1 MDSDKKTL
9 PPIAFQ
15 GPEKPIAKS
24 NKKYFIAA
32 VTVVLILVITLGAVL
47 VTLKF
52 TLGFPSNGI
61 KEYKLQRNIIVKVDI
76 ENDITVVDHPEKGYS
91 VHNDFNMAFSVLKLG
106 YNKTFICYLS
116 RLRKGVL
123 SPAAMQSYLEHHPD
137 GEEITS
143 HRKDVDWLHVM
154 PAKEEIRNRGFLGQQ
169 VRDTCAGSP
178 IHWLVPAGEEDP
190 DDEDEASEPDEDDEM
205 TGNSHNVTLV
215 REKRHG
221 KSYSI
226 YKCDCTSSSGSSSSC
241 SSSSSSGS
249 SSSGSSSSGGSSRER
264 TDRCYSRKTECRC
277 YLEGSYCC
285 IGCCNPGCGSA
296 PCCYSSGCHCS
307 RGKYDSSSD
316 SSD

>member
-91 VHNDFNMAFSVLKLG
+91 VHNDFNM
-106 YNKTFICYLS
+106 
-116 RLRKGVL
+116 
-123 SPAAMQSYLEHHPD
+123 D

-264 TDRCYSRKTECRC
+264 TDRCY
-277 YLEGSYCC
+277 
-285 IGCCNPGCGSA
+285 
-296 PCCYSSGCHCS
+296 
-307 RGKYDSSSD
+307 
-316 SSD
+316 